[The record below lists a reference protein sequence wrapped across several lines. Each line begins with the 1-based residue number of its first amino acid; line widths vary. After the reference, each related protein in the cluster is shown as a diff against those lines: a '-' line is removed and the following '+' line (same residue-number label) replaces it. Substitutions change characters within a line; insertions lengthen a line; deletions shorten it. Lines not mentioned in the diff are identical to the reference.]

1 MKRNVTILSLIAT
14 ILFFTQVN
22 AQTSTSIDSTARSK
36 VTLSATIATQGVGL
50 DIKFAP
56 IPQFAVRVGA
66 SILPISGGGVYKVRS
81 EPTDVD
87 FDVNFANAHLLFDWH
102 PFLKE
107 TGLSRKIVVTA
118 GAGYFWEAKG
128 DVVVSYRGTY
138 KYGDILI
145 PSSDLGQLYG
155 SVEWKKVAPYLGFG
169 FENVFPSKKFNVGF
183 AVGTYYLGEPDATLT
198 GTNYL
203 SQNTSNQQQLQKNM
217 SYYRFMPVL
226 QVNLNFG
233 L

>member
-1 MKRNVTILSLIAT
+1 MKKTITILSLSLLLAFVT
-14 ILFFTQVN
+14 RVN
-22 AQTSTSIDSTARSK
+22 AQSSVTTDSTTRSK

-50 DIKFAP
+50 DVKFAP

-66 SILPISGGGVYKVRS
+66 SILPIEGGGVYKVRN

-87 FDVNFANAHLLFDWH
+87 FDVKFANAHLMFDWH

-107 TGLSRKIVVTA
+107 TGLSRKVVVTA

-203 SQNTSNQQQLQKNM
+203 SQNSSNQQQLQKNM

>member
-1 MKRNVTILSLIAT
+1 MKKTTTILSLCLLLAV
-14 ILFFTQVN
+14 FTQVKGQS
-22 AQTSTSIDSTARSK
+22 ASTTDGTSPSK

-50 DIKFAP
+50 DVKFAP
-56 IPQFAVRVGA
+56 VPKFAVRVGA

-87 FDVNFANAHLLFDWH
+87 FDVKFANAHLMLDWH

-107 TGLSRKIVVTA
+107 TGLSRKVVVTA

-145 PSSDLGQLYG
+145 PSEDLGKLYG
-155 SVEWKKVAPYLGFG
+155 NVEWKKVAPYLGFG
-169 FENVFPSKKFNVGF
+169 FENVFPAHKFNVGF

-203 SQNTSNQQQLQKNM
+203 AQNTSNSQQLQKNM

>member
-1 MKRNVTILSLIAT
+1 MKKTITILSLSLLLAFVT
-14 ILFFTQVN
+14 RVN
-22 AQTSTSIDSTARSK
+22 AQSSVTTDSTTRSK

-50 DIKFAP
+50 DVKFAP

-66 SILPISGGGVYKVRS
+66 SILPIKGGGVYKVRN

-87 FDVNFANAHLLFDWH
+87 FDVKFANAHLMFDWH

-107 TGLSRKIVVTA
+107 TGLSRKVVVTA

-203 SQNTSNQQQLQKNM
+203 SQNSSNQQQLQKNM

>member
-1 MKRNVTILSLIAT
+1 MKKTLTILSLIAI
-14 ILFFTQVN
+14 ILFSTQIN
-22 AQTSTSIDSTARSK
+22 AQTTTTIDSAARSK

-155 SVEWKKVAPYLGFG
+155 SVEWKKVAPYLVFG
-169 FENVFPSKKFNVGF
+169 FENVFPTKKFNVGF

>member
-1 MKRNVTILSLIAT
+1 MKKTITILSLSLLLAFGT
-14 ILFFTQVN
+14 RVN
-22 AQTSTSIDSTARSK
+22 AQSSVTTDSTNRSK

-50 DIKFAP
+50 DVKFAP

-66 SILPISGGGVYKVRS
+66 SILPIKGGGVYKVRS

-87 FDVNFANAHLLFDWH
+87 FDVKFANAHVMFDWH

-107 TGLSRKIVVTA
+107 TGLSRKVVVTA

-128 DVVVSYRGTY
+128 DAVVSYRGTY
-138 KYGDILI
+138 RYGDIYI
-145 PSSDLGQLYG
+145 PSEDLGQLYG
-155 SVEWKKVAPYLGFG
+155 SVEWNKVAPYLGFG

-183 AVGTYYLGEPDATLT
+183 AIGTYYLGEPKATLT

-217 SYYRFMPVL
+217 SYYRFLPVL

>member
-1 MKRNVTILSLIAT
+1 MKKTTTILSLCLLLA
-14 ILFFTQVN
+14 FFTQVN
-22 AQTSTSIDSTARSK
+22 AQINPTTDSTNRSK
-36 VTLSATIATQGVGL
+36 VTLSVTIATQGVGL
-50 DIKFAP
+50 DVKYAP
-56 IPQFAVRVGA
+56 TPQFAIRGGA

-87 FDVNFANAHLLFDWH
+87 FDVNFANAHLMFDWH
-102 PFLKE
+102 PFLQE
-107 TGLSRKIVVTA
+107 TGLSRKVVVTA

-155 SVEWKKVAPYLGFG
+155 NVEWNKVAPYLGFG

-183 AVGTYYLGEPDATLT
+183 ALG
-198 GTNYL
+198 
-203 SQNTSNQQQLQKNM
+203 
-217 SYYRFMPVL
+217 
-226 QVNLNFG
+226 
-233 L
+233 

>member
-1 MKRNVTILSLIAT
+1 MKKTTTILSLCLLLA
-14 ILFFTQVN
+14 FFTQVKGQS
-22 AQTSTSIDSTARSK
+22 AATTYGTIPSK

-50 DIKFAP
+50 DVKFSP
-56 IPQFAVRVGA
+56 TPQFGVRVGA

-87 FDVNFANAHLLFDWH
+87 FDVNFANAHLMFDWH

-107 TGLSRKIVVTA
+107 SGLSRKVVVTA

-145 PSSDLGQLYG
+145 PSTDLGQLYG

-169 FENVFPSKKFNVGF
+169 FENAFPAKKFNVGF
-183 AVGTYYLGEPDATLT
+183 ALGAYYLGEPDATLT

-203 SQNTSNQQQLQKNM
+203 SQNTSNSQQLQKNM

>member
-1 MKRNVTILSLIAT
+1 MKRTITILSLSLLLA
-14 ILFFTQVN
+14 LGTQVN
-22 AQTSTSIDSTARSK
+22 AQSTATIDSAARSK
-36 VTLSATIATQGVGL
+36 VTISATVATQGVGL
-50 DIKFAP
+50 DLKYAP
-56 IPQFAVRVGA
+56 TPQFAVRVGA

-87 FDVNFANAHLLFDWH
+87 FDVNFANAHLMFDWH

-107 TGLSRKIVVTA
+107 TGLSRKVVVTA
-118 GAGYFWEAKG
+118 GAAYFWEAKG

-226 QVNLNFG
+226 QINLNFG

>member
-1 MKRNVTILSLIAT
+1 MKKTTTILSLFL
-14 ILFFTQVN
+14 LFAVLTQVN
-22 AQTSTSIDSTARSK
+22 AQSVNTTDSDHRSK
-36 VTLSATIATQGVGL
+36 VTLSVTAATQGVGL
-50 DIKFAP
+50 DVKFAP
-56 IPQFAVRVGA
+56 TPQFAVRVGA

-87 FDVNFANAHLLFDWH
+87 FDVNFANAHLMFDWH

-107 TGLSRKIVVTA
+107 TGLSRKVVVTA

-203 SQNTSNQQQLQKNM
+203 SQNSSNSEQLQKNM

>member
-1 MKRNVTILSLIAT
+1 MKKTITILSLSLLLAFVT
-14 ILFFTQVN
+14 RVN
-22 AQTSTSIDSTARSK
+22 AQSYVTTDSTTRSK

-50 DIKFAP
+50 DVKFAP

-66 SILPISGGGVYKVRS
+66 SILPIKGGGVYKVRN

-87 FDVNFANAHLLFDWH
+87 FDVKFANAHLMFDWH

-107 TGLSRKIVVTA
+107 TGLSRKVVVTA

-203 SQNTSNQQQLQKNM
+203 SQNSSNQQQLQKNM

>member
-1 MKRNVTILSLIAT
+1 MKRTITILSLSL
-14 ILFFTQVN
+14 ILASFTQVK
-22 AQTSTSIDSTARSK
+22 AQEVSTTDSTTRSK

-56 IPQFAVRVGA
+56 IPKFAVRVGA
-66 SILPISGGGVYKVRS
+66 SILPIKGGAVYKVRS

-87 FDVNFANAHLLFDWH
+87 FDVKFANAHLLFDWH
-102 PFLKE
+102 PFLNE
-107 TGLSRKIVVTA
+107 TGLARKVVVTA
-118 GAGYFWEAKG
+118 GAAYFWEAKG

-145 PSSDLGQLYG
+145 PSADLGQLYG
-155 SVEWKKVAPYLGFG
+155 SVEWNKVAPYLGFG
-169 FENVFPSKKFNVGF
+169 FENVFPSKRFNVGF
-183 AVGTYYLGEPDATLT
+183 AVGTYYLGEPEATLT

-203 SQNTSNQQQLQKNM
+203 SQNSSNQQQLQKNM

>member
-1 MKRNVTILSLIAT
+1 MKKTITILSLT
-14 ILFFTQVN
+14 LLFASFMRVN
-22 AQTSTSIDSTARSK
+22 AQSSSTTDSTSRSK

-50 DIKFAP
+50 DVKFAP

-66 SILPISGGGVYKVRS
+66 SILPIKGGGVYKVRS

-87 FDVNFANAHLLFDWH
+87 FDAKFANAHLMFDWH

-107 TGLSRKIVVTA
+107 TGLSRKVVVTA

-169 FENVFPSKKFNVGF
+169 FENVFPSNKFNVGF
-183 AVGTYYLGEPDATLT
+183 AVGTYYMGKPDATLT

-203 SQNTSNQQQLQKNM
+203 SQNSSNQQQLQKNM

>member
-1 MKRNVTILSLIAT
+1 MKKTITILSLSLLLAFVT
-14 ILFFTQVN
+14 RVN
-22 AQTSTSIDSTARSK
+22 AQSSVTTDSTTRSK

-50 DIKFAP
+50 DVKFAP

-66 SILPISGGGVYKVRS
+66 SILPIKGGGVYKVRN

-87 FDVNFANAHLLFDWH
+87 FDVKFANAHLMFDWH
-102 PFLKE
+102 PLLKE
-107 TGLSRKIVVTA
+107 TGLSRKVVVTA

-203 SQNTSNQQQLQKNM
+203 SQNSSNQQQLQKNM

>member
-1 MKRNVTILSLIAT
+1 MKKTITILSLTLLLAS
-14 ILFFTQVN
+14 FTRVN
-22 AQTSTSIDSTARSK
+22 AQSAATTDSTNRSK

-50 DIKFAP
+50 DVKFAP

-66 SILPISGGGVYKVRS
+66 SILPIKGGGVYKVRS

-87 FDVNFANAHLLFDWH
+87 FDVKFANAHLMFDWH

-107 TGLSRKIVVTA
+107 TGLSRKVVVTA

-155 SVEWKKVAPYLGFG
+155 SVEWNKVAPYLGFG

-183 AVGTYYLGEPDATLT
+183 AVGTYYLGKPDAKLT

-203 SQNTSNQQQLQKNM
+203 SQNSSNQQQLQKNM

>member
-1 MKRNVTILSLIAT
+1 MKRILTILSLSALLT
-14 ILFFTQVN
+14 ISSQLK
-22 AQTSTSIDSTARSK
+22 AQNSTTIDSASRPK

-50 DIKFAP
+50 DVKYAP
-56 IPQFAVRVGA
+56 TPAFAVRVGA
-66 SILPISGGGVYKVRS
+66 SVLPLNFGTVYRVSGQ
-81 EPTDVD
+81 PTDVD
-87 FDVNFANAHLLFDWH
+87 FDADFANAHLMLDWH

-107 TGLSRKIVVTA
+107 KGLSRKVVVTA
-118 GAGYFWEAKG
+118 GVGYFWEAKG

-145 PSSDLGQLYG
+145 PSADLGQLYG
-155 SVEWKKVAPYLGFG
+155 GVSWNEVAPYLGFG
-169 FENVFPSKKFNVGF
+169 FENVFPSKTFNVGF
-183 AVGTYYLGEPDATLT
+183 AVGTYYLGEPKATLT

-203 SQNTSNQQQLQKNM
+203 SLNTSNEAQLQKNM

-226 QVNLNFG
+226 QINLNFG